1 MGMKQTDVNKN
12 RKQQNNTRRKDQ
24 EDARKGSMNVRKQSA
39 IQVAN

>member
-24 EDARKGSMNVRKQSA
+24 EDTGKGSMNVRKQSA